1 GVPLDNDDWEAV
13 GLKIPLLVNLQP
25 AGEYLGEDF
34 CRAGGVPAVVMEL
47 MKAGLLPHPDAI
59 TANGR
64 SMGENCRTAENLDEE
79 VIHPAARPLLQDAG
93 FINLKGNLF
102 DSAIMN
108 TSVISLEFRERY
120 LSDPADPDAFE

>member
-1 GVPLDNDDWEAV
+1 KLDNDDWEKV

-34 CRAGGVPAVVMEL
+34 CRAGGVPTVVMEL
-47 MKAGLLPHPDAI
+47 MKDNLLPHPDAV
-59 TANGR
+59 TVNGR
-64 SMGENCRTAENLDEE
+64 SIGDNCSGAENQNEE
-79 VIHPAARPLLQDAG
+79 VIHPVAHPLLQDAG

-102 DSAIMN
+102 DSAIMK

-120 LSDPADPDAFE
+120 LSNPA